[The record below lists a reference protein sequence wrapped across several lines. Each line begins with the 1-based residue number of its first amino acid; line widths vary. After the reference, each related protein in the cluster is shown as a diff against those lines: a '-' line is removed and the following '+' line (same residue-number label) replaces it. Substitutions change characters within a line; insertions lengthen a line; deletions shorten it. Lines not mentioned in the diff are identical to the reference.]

1 MPNYDFDLITI
12 GGGSGGVRGVALLRP
27 SVTAKKVAVIENL
40 RIGGTC
46 VMRGCVPKKLLVY
59 GAHFAHDFED
69 AEGYG
74 WGHRR
79 DQPQLVKADGGKDR

>member
-1 MPNYDFDLITI
+1 MPNYDYDLITI
-12 GGGSGGVRGVALLRP
+12 GGGSGGVRTSRFAAQRH
-27 SVTAKKVAVIENL
+27 SKKVAVIENL

-59 GAHFAHDFED
+59 AAHFAHDFED

-74 WGHRR
+74 WDTGENSHN
-79 DQPQLVKADGGKDR
+79 LSLIHI